1 MNKCE
6 QWYKMLCADDV
17 SEILE
22 NAERISAEC
31 EKNGGLF
38 ASAVG
43 SGCRWYASLIR
54 GSKKEDT
61 IIQRLRSFRA
71 WRDNLFRSADAVEC
85 AAYRAENS
93 AEWCS

>member
-1 MNKCE
+1 MSKYE
-6 QWYKMLCADDV
+6 TWYKMLCVDDLAGL
-17 SEILE
+17 LE

-31 EKNGGLF
+31 DKCGGLF

-71 WRDNLFRSADAVEC
+71 WRDNLFRSAEC